1 MQNIAPLISVITPVN
16 DDRPNF
22 DGYFEGW
29 FKQSVS
35 FSLFEVI
42 VVTTNKIQFELVQ
55 KSLLKFS
62 SPTNKELKISII
74 LLEGIGKSRA
84 KAMNHGIKASNGN
97 LIYLFGD
104 DFIPKAN
111 SIREHIN
118 FHNENKEI
126 YCVGIGMAFLPNEF
140 RNEFTDWLESSGSL
154 FGVPFTYDTT
164 SIPPDYFYIAN
175 TSIKKEFLKESGLFD
190 EDFKYHTTEDWE
202 LGIRLKKLGLRS
214 KLIREANVIHQHE
227 VTLEGRLTAVR
238 ELGLSSK
245 QYEIK
250 NKNCQHPWCKDV
262 NKYFL
267 FLKLKMSL
275 FKFLYKI
282 TKSKKMLH
290 KQFKYQIKMAFHE
303 GYHSKDNLLMK
314 ANQY

>member
-1 MQNIAPLISVITPVN
+1 MQNIAPLVSVITPVN

-35 FSLFEVI
+35 LSLFEVI
-42 VVTTNKIQFELVQ
+42 IVTTNKMQFESVQ

-62 SPTNKELKISII
+62 NPSNKELKISIF

-84 KAMNHGIKASNGN
+84 KAMNHGIKASNSN

-104 DFIPKAN
+104 DFIPKTN

-118 FHNENKEI
+118 FHKENKEI
-126 YCVGIGMAFLPNEF
+126 YTVGIGMAFLPSEF

-154 FGVPFTYDTT
+154 FGIPFTYDITT
-164 SIPPDYFYIAN
+164 IPLDYFYIAN
-175 TSIKKEFLKESGLFD
+175 TSIKKDFLTEGGLFD
-190 EDFKYHTTEDWE
+190 EDFKYHTSDDWE

-214 KLIREANVIHQHE
+214 KLIREADVIHQHE
-227 VTLEGRLTAVR
+227 VTLEGRLTGVR
-238 ELGLSSK
+238 ELGVSSK

-250 NKNCQHPWCKDV
+250 NKNCQTPWRKDL
-262 NKYFL
+262 NKSYL

-275 FKFLYKI
+275 FKLLYKI
-282 TKSKKMLH
+282 TKSKKILH
-290 KQFKYQIKMAFHE
+290 KQFKYQIKIAFHE
-303 GYHSKDNLLMK
+303 GYHSKDNLLIK
-314 ANQY
+314 GNQY